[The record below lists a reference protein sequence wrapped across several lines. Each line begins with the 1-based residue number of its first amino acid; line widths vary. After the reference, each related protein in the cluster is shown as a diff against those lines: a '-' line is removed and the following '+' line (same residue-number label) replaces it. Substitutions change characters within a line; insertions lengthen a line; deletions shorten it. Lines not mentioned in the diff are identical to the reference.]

1 MLNLTLTM
9 PHPPLG
15 TFSPERRE
23 KERDL
28 LRRGNSAARPA
39 FRIFIIV
46 VESVL
51 M

>member
-28 LRRGNSAARPA
+28 LRRGTALPGLLFEYSLLWWKV
-39 FRIFIIV
+39 F
-46 VESVL
+46 
-51 M
+51 